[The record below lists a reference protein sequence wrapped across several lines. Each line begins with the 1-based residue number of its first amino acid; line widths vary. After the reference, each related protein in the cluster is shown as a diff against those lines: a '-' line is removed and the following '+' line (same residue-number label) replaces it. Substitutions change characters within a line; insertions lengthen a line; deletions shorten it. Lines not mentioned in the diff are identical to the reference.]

1 MPVQNRYDNSAAVY
15 QNALT
20 RLRSAMARCYSLRFT
35 TILCALWAFA
45 SLVLLPQHATAQY
58 NSGIRGEVNDTSGL
72 AVVGATVTAKNTATG
87 ETKTIQ
93 F

>member
-1 MPVQNRYDNSAAVY
+1 VQNRYDNSAAVY
-15 QNALT
+15 QHALT

-35 TILCALWAFA
+35 TILCALCAFA